1 MARIPQRPAQ
11 DPRALKGVLR
21 SFGFAWQGLAY
32 AWRSQRNFRI
42 EVYLAALALVLAL
55 ALGVALVPVLLLVLV
70 VLTLE
75 LMNTA
80 LEAVVDLSSP
90 TDHPLAKAAKDTS
103 AAAVLVASLIA
114 LVVGAGL
121 FLPAIAEKL
130 RSYGKIP

>member
-1 MARIPQRPAQ
+1 MARIPKRPAQ

-42 EVYLAALALVLAL
+42 EVFLALAALALALAL
-55 ALGVALVPVLLLVLV
+55 AVDPVPVLLLAAL

-75 LMNTA
+75 LLNTA
-80 LEAVVDLSSP
+80 LEAVVDLARP
-90 TDHPLAKAAKDTS
+90 EEHPLAKAAKDTS

-114 LVVGAGL
+114 LVVGAWL
-121 FLPAIAEKL
+121 FLPAIARKL
-130 RSYGKIP
+130 LAYGKIP

>member
-1 MARIPQRPAQ
+1 MARIPERPAQ

-42 EVYLAALALVLAL
+42 EVYLAALALAL
-55 ALGVALVPVLLLVLV
+55 AWVLDVDPVPVLLLILV

-80 LEAVVDLSSP
+80 LEAVVDLTNP
-90 TDHPLAKAAKDTS
+90 GPHPLAKAAKDTS

-114 LVVGAGL
+114 LAVGAGL

-130 RSYGKIP
+130 RTYGKIP